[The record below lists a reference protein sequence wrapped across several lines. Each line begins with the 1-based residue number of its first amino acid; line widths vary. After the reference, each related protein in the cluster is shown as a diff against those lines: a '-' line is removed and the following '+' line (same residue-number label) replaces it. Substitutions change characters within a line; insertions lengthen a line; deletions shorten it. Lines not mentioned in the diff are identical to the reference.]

1 MRTLHLVA
9 AAALLVSPAS
19 GAFACTFEGARI
31 ASEARERAQLR
42 MKKVK
47 GFYNVISKSETEAED
62 WYSST
67 KEKITVTTFVGRI
80 TTKRGIQYETQHSDD
95 GYIIMC
101 ATSFSPKA
109 DAEGVFYLSKRKN
122 KDTGRYDLE
131 DWEGDYLPVLD
142 AAPSSKSEK

>member
-1 MRTLHLVA
+1 M
-9 AAALLVSPAS
+9 AS
-19 GAFACTFEGARI
+19 K
-31 ASEARERAQLR
+31 ARERAHLR
-42 MKKVK
+42 MKEVK
-47 GFYNVISKSETEAED
+47 GVYTVVSKSEAEVED

-67 KEKITVTTFVGRI
+67 KEKVIVTTFVGRI
-80 TTKRGIQYETQHSDD
+80 TTNRGTQYETQHLDD

-142 AAPSSKSEK
+142 TAPVSKSEK